1 MCCDT
6 CNIDGVKLK
15 KADLC
20 EVVVVVS
27 LEMLVCVSISCFQV
41 CVHSLE
47 VVRTHF
53 GNIYLHFLDF
63 SSDLKCTI
71 EG

>member
-15 KADLC
+15 KTDLC
-20 EVVVVVS
+20 EVVVVVF
-27 LEMLVCVSISCFQV
+27 LEMLVCVSSLVSRRAFIPWKSSEP
-41 CVHSLE
+41 SLE
-47 VVRTHF
+47 
-53 GNIYLHFLDF
+53 IFLDF
-63 SSDLKCTI
+63 SSNLKCTI